1 MLFNSSIRKELA
13 QTFAA
18 ILTVLLTIII
28 TVMLIRTLSMASKGS
43 VAPQD
48 VMLVLTYVM
57 LGYIPIL
64 LSLALF
70 LTIVLVLARMYRDS
84 EMVIWQSAGAGT
96 LRLFGPIL
104 AFAWPILIS
113 VAALMLLAWPWS
125 NAQITVIGLQFQ
137 QRSEI
142 SHIQPGEFQ
151 KSSNGKRV
159 AFIESQQNRSAYTQ
173 SLEGVNAFL
182 FTNDSDIGKQTIIT
196 ARSAHVERDE
206 DDRFVVF
213 KDGQQLEFDSNT
225 QMRTVLNF
233 ERYTVLVS
241 ETQKINNPRQR
252 AKELPTEQ
260 LLSAPTPSNMGELSW
275 RLGLIFAAI
284 NFILL
289 AIPLGYANPRIGRNT
304 GILYAVLTAIIYY
317 NLINL
322 GRNWISSDKFSIV
335 SMMLIIH
342 GSMFGIAIFFILK
355 RHYEWKI
362 LPHFLFP
369 VKRNEKVA
377 TGDKNTRQTKTT
389 LAKISKRYFNS
400 IWGGLPTVKRLFYS
414 EISSAILL
422 VALGFLSLFFFFDFI
437 DDVGDMGKKGYQFHH
452 VLLRSLLEL
461 PLHLYDLMPI
471 VILIGTIF
479 VLARMAQNSE
489 FTILRTSGLSP
500 QLALRLLTMVGLFGA
515 MLTFALGDVAIP
527 AANKGKNQLM
537 ESFYQ
542 DQGTA
547 STSTRHSAWLR
558 DRDDNHVYT
567 VNLYQDSNTQL
578 RQVSLYVFNKNN
590 ILIQWINAPSATI
603 QADGTWLLQ
612 NASRSTLLNLGTPQA
627 SISDEPAQNIIWK
640 NNLNANVV
648 SIATHKETGMSLISL
663 YQFIEHLS
671 QNAQTSDTYLF
682 TFWQKI
688 LYPFSCLVM
697 VMLALPFAYLHFRS
711 GGISAKIFAGVMI
724 GVTFIVI
731 NNMFG
736 HLGQLRHW
744 PPLLSAG
751 APSLIYLVL
760 SFAVFSWLVK
770 NR

>member
-28 TVMLIRTLSMASKGS
+28 TVMLIRTLSMASKGT

-48 VMLVLTYVM
+48 VMLVLAYVM

-70 LTIVLVLARMYRDS
+70 LTIVFVLARMYRDS
-84 EMVIWQSAGAGT
+84 EMVIWQSAGVGT

-104 AFAWPILIS
+104 AFTWPILVGI
-113 VAALMLLAWPWS
+113 AALMLLAWPWS
-125 NAQITVIGLQFQ
+125 NSQITTIGLQFQ

-142 SHIQPGEFQ
+142 SHIQPGQFQ
-151 KSSNGKRV
+151 RSSNGKRV
-159 AFIESQQNRSAYTQ
+159 AFIESQKNRSSNSEY
-173 SLEGVNAFL
+173 LEGTNAFL
-182 FTNDSDIGKQTIIT
+182 LTNDSDAGKQTIIT
-196 ARSAHVERDE
+196 AQGAHVEQDG
-206 DDRFVVF
+206 DDRFLVF
-213 KDGQQLEFDSNT
+213 NDGQQLEFDSQT
-225 QMRTVLNF
+225 LMRTVLNF

-241 ETQKINNPRQR
+241 ETQEINNPIQKS
-252 AKELPTEQ
+252 KELATEQ
-260 LLSAPTPSNMGELSW
+260 LLLNPTPSNMGELSW
-275 RLGLIFAAI
+275 RLGLIFAAL

-289 AIPLGYANPRIGRNT
+289 AIPLGYANPRVGRNT
-304 GILYAVLTAIIYY
+304 GILYAILTAIIYY

-322 GRNWISSDKFSIV
+322 GRSWISSDKFGIV
-335 SMMLIIH
+335 PVMLAVH
-342 GSMFGIAIFFILK
+342 GIMLGAAIFFILK

-362 LPHFLFP
+362 LPYFLSP
-369 VKRNEKVA
+369 SRKNQSAA
-377 TGDKNTRQTKTT
+377 TDNKSTPKTKTT
-389 LAKISKRYFNS
+389 PTKVIKHRVL
-400 IWGGLPTVKRLFYS
+400 WGRLPTVKRFFYS
-414 EISSAILL
+414 EISSAVLL
-422 VALGFLSLFFFFDFI
+422 VAVGFLSLFFFFDFI
-437 DDVGDMGKKGYQFHH
+437 DDVGDMGRKGYQLYH
-452 VLLRSLLEL
+452 VLLRTLLEL
-461 PLHLYDLMPI
+461 PMHLYELMPI
-471 VILIGTIF
+471 AILIGTIF

-500 QLALRLLTMVGLFGA
+500 QLALKLLVMVGLFGA
-515 MLTFALGDVAIP
+515 MLTFALGDVVIP

-537 ESFYQ
+537 ESFYLER
-542 DQGTA
+542 GTPTAA
-547 STSTRHSAWLR
+547 SHSAWLR
-558 DRDDNHVYT
+558 DRDNNYTYT
-567 VNLYQDSNTQL
+567 VSLYQDSNTQL
-578 RQVSLYVFNKNN
+578 RQVSLYVFDKQNQ
-590 ILIQWINAPSATI
+590 LIQWVNAPTATI
-603 QADGTWLLQ
+603 RADGTWLLE
-612 NASRSTLLNLGTPQA
+612 NASRSTLLQLGTPDA
-627 SISDEPAQNIIWK
+627 HIFDEPVQNISWK

-648 SIATHKETGMSLISL
+648 SIATYRETGMSIVSL

-671 QNAQTSDTYLF
+671 QTAQASDAYLF
-682 TFWQKI
+682 NFWQKI

-711 GGISAKIFAGVMI
+711 GGISAKIFGGVMI

-736 HLGQLRHW
+736 HLGQLHHW

-751 APSLIYLVL
+751 MPSLLYLIL